1 MKFLLKILVLIVA
14 IFIITAICGYLF
26 IKLSPQ
32 FGATIDGQALVR
44 IEHSENYDHGE
55 FQNLLPTGVG
65 NLSLRDYSKLMYDLL
80 VKGSEGTPTSP
91 LPVRFGEGDL
101 QDIDSLAYITWF
113 GHSAVLLEME
123 GKSILIDPMLGP
135 ASAPVSFTTK
145 RFAYQNP
152 ININDIEEID
162 AVIFSHDHYD
172 HLDYP
177 TVMKIKD
184 RVGHFYT
191 PLGLGEHLKQWGVPE
206 TNITELDWWGTVNFG
221 DIGLTAAPAR
231 HFSGRGITDRN
242 KTQWASWIITGKH
255 NNLYFS
261 GDGGYADHFLEI
273 GLRHGPFDFAMVECG
288 QYNPL
293 WSQIH
298 MTPEE
303 TVQASI
309 DLKAKKMMPIHW
321 GAFKLAPHAWKDP
334 ILRVEKEAELKSVK
348 ITTPVIGERFSVN
361 EDLNE
366 KWWNEVE

>member
-1 MKFLLKILVLIVA
+1 MKLLLKILLLIVA
-14 IFIITAICGYLF
+14 TIILLGFSGYLF

-32 FGATIDGQALVR
+32 FGATIDGPALTR
-44 IEHSENYDHGE
+44 IEQSENYSQGE
-55 FQNLLPTGVG
+55 FQNLIPTGVG
-65 NLSLRDYSKLMYDLL
+65 NLSLKDYSKLMYDLL
-80 VKGSEGTPTSP
+80 FKGSEGTPKSP

-101 QDIDSLAYITWF
+101 QHVDSLAFITWF
-113 GHSAVLLEME
+113 GHSAILLEME

-135 ASAPVSFTTK
+135 ASAPVSFTTR
-145 RFAYQNP
+145 RFKYQSP
-152 ININDIEEID
+152 INIDDIKQID

-177 TVMKIKD
+177 TVVKIKD

-191 PLGLGEHLKQWGVPE
+191 PLGLGEHLKKWGVPAAR
-206 TNITELDWWGTVNFG
+206 ITELDWWATANF
-221 DIGLTAAPAR
+221 DHIELTAAPAR

-242 KTQWASWIITGKH
+242 KTQWASWVIKGKH

-261 GDGGYADHFLEI
+261 GDGGYADHFAEI
-273 GLRHGPFDFAMVECG
+273 GFQYGPFDFVMVECG

-309 DLKAKKMMPIHW
+309 DLKADKMMPIHW
-321 GAFKLAPHAWKDP
+321 GAFKLAPHDWKDP
-334 ILRVEKEAELKSVK
+334 ILRVEKEAQLKSVK
-348 ITTPVIGERFSVN
+348 ITTPVIGERFSIN
-361 EDLNE
+361 EDPNE
-366 KWWNEVE
+366 KWWNLVE